1 MYQHVRP
8 LNSKILGSYIHN
20 IANIFRDLLIKHQIN
35 LVLWGKPGLE
45 APFQSDLRL
54 EEA

>member
-1 MYQHVRP
+1 LNDNTKVYEGTMIEYQAP
-8 LNSKILGSYIHN
+8 GS
-20 IANIFRDLLIKHQIN
+20 ANIFRDLLIKHEIN
-35 LVLWGKPGLE
+35 LVLWGKPELE

>member
-1 MYQHVRP
+1 MYQHARP
-8 LNSKILGSYIHN
+8 LNTKILGHIYN

-35 LVLWGKPGLE
+35 LFLWVKWGRE